1 MAVAQETRLQHN
13 LKMEPGIERPQSALG
28 ARGVQ
33 ITEFKEACINPEPIV
48 IEETDLLLEQFLSPR
63 KLMLLTGV
71 DNLDD
76 IRHLEMKV
84 NTTDTSLGNFGQL
97 LQNLTQ
103 LKVSNSTIPRIRDLG
118 SSLRSLHV
126 LWASR
131 CSLTELDGI
140 SSMCNLRELY
150 LSYNEICDISALSM
164 LDQIEILD
172 LEGNNLDDIMQVQ
185 YLAICGKL
193 TNLTLDGNPLCITS
207 SPDDDS
213 AVDYDYR
220 QAVKKAIPHLKYL
233 DDELL
238 IEGVGSFQKHNV
250 FDADWAYLE
259 ELTKEMTLDE
269 DEDAAISDSSRP
281 PSGNRPSTAALRPN
295 TGYRPGSAL
304 RPSSGFR
311 PMTAGVRPASSGAR
325 PATAIGMRP
334 TSGSGRPS
342 SGGKV
347 VETTDASDLTMGKV
361 ICGNPSKALLSRRRL
376 NPDAAGEL
384 DNGAPEI
391 TFEPK
396 VWEEFKKFQH
406 KAEHTYD
413 ALPEESRDRSEIVDE
428 LKAWK
433 QEHEKRMAKIRV
445 AKAPQVLK
453 IDHDDAVSLSGDSEV
468 ESDEEELSPFKD
480 EELIHKVRD
489 ENNIEGDENFSTFV
503 PVSSSQENFP
513 TKNTSISKTNNHDI
527 DHKVTSTHVNRRKSL
542 SEDDDSD
549 TLYRASS
556 AENKFRISE
565 IKDRQKASIPP
576 PSQRDIVRKH
586 IDTQSQVCAQSPLG
600 SFLGTNPVANSRS
613 ELRSTSG
620 LRVNS
625 TGLPRPPSSSGVP
638 IIGKRDSL
646 TKDPA
651 SPLIRSG
658 LMPPSSQRPSTARAA
673 LAISSQPKMRRSLPT
688 VPSLPSKPMAPP
700 K

>member
-13 LKMEPGIERPQSALG
+13 LKMEPAIERPQSAL

-63 KLMLLTGV
+63 KLRLLTGV

-84 NTTDTSLGNFGQL
+84 NTSDTSLGNFGQL
-97 LQNLTQ
+97 LQNLSQ

-131 CSLTELDGI
+131 CSLSELDGI
-140 SSMCNLRELY
+140 SSMCNLREVY
-150 LSYNEICDISALSM
+150 LSYNEISDISPLSM

-185 YLAICGKL
+185 YLAICSKL
-193 TNLTLDGNPLCITS
+193 TNLTLDGNPLCITP
-207 SPDDDS
+207 SPDDDAS
-213 AVDYDYR
+213 VDYDYR

-259 ELTKEMTLDE
+259 ELTKEMTLE
-269 DEDAAISDSSRP
+269 DDSDSAISDSSRP
-281 PSGNRPSTAALRPN
+281 PSGKRPSTAALKPN
-295 TGYRPGSAL
+295 AGYRPGSAL

-311 PMTAGVRPASSGAR
+311 PMTAGVRPASTGAR

-334 TSGSGRPS
+334 SSGSGRPS
-342 SGGKV
+342 SGGKEV
-347 VETTDASDLTMGKV
+347 QETTDASDLTMGKV

-376 NPDAAGEL
+376 NPDASGDL
-384 DNGAPEI
+384 DNPAPEF

-396 VWEEFKKFQH
+396 FQH
-406 KAEHTYD
+406 KVEHTYD
-413 ALPEESRDRSEIVDE
+413 VLPEEERDRSEIVEE

-433 QEHEKRMAKIRV
+433 QEHEKRMVKIRDS
-445 AKAPQVLK
+445 KAPQVLR
-453 IDHDDAVSLSGDSEV
+453 IDHDEADDAVSLSGDSEV
-468 ESDEEELSPFKD
+468 DSDEELSPVKD

-489 ENNIEGDENFSTFV
+489 ENRIQTDDENFSSFV
-503 PVSSSQENFP
+503 PVSSPENIS
-513 TKNTSISKTNNHDI
+513 TKNTFTSKSKSHDI
-527 DHKVTSTHVNRRKSL
+527 DHRVTSPHTNRQSGL
-542 SEDDDSD
+542 SEDNNSDS
-549 TLYRASS
+549 LLQASS
-556 AENKFRISE
+556 AENKFRLSDLKE
-565 IKDRQKASIPP
+565 RHKASIPP
-576 PSQRDIVRKH
+576 PNQRDIVRKH
-586 IDTQSQVCAQSPLG
+586 IDTQSQVRAQSPLG
-600 SFLGTNPVANSRS
+600 SLLGPNPVVGTRNDVRS
-613 ELRSTSG
+613 SSG
-620 LRVNS
+620 LRINS
-625 TGLPRPPSSSGVP
+625 TGLPPPPTSGVP
-638 IIGKRDSL
+638 VIARNRRE
-646 TKDPA
+646 DPA

-658 LMPPSSQRPSTARAA
+658 PAPPSSLRPSTARAA
-673 LAISSQPKMRRSLPT
+673 LAIPSQPKMRRSLPT
-688 VPSLPSKPMAPP
+688 VPSLPSKPTAPP